1 MNTKGITNAL
11 LEVTFLEKFN
21 INNFC
26 DLKKKVFKNG
36 IQHKFVVIDSNGNEQ
51 QNQTLQK
58 QNMKRNSNKG

>member
-26 DLKKKVFKNG
+26 DLKKNVFKNG